1 MIRRMKR
8 TFLGLLALL
17 SLSFVAAAASADGKW
32 TAEIPGRG
40 GNTQTT
46 TFTLKSSG
54 AGLEGSVA
62 NQRGDT
68 PISDGKVEGDNI
80 SFNQKMSFNGNDIV
94 IHYKGVV
101 KGDTIEFTREV
112 EGRGGPTTFT
122 AKKAN

>member
-8 TFLGLLALL
+8 TLLGLMALL

-54 AGLEGSVA
+54 AKLDGTVA
-62 NQRGDT
+62 NHRGET
-68 PISDGKVEGDNI
+68 PITDGKVEGDNI
-80 SFNQKMSFNGNDIV
+80 SFAQKMSFNGNDVV
-94 IHYKGVV
+94 INYKGVV

>member
-1 MIRRMKR
+1 MKR
-8 TFLGLLALL
+8 TFLGLMALL

-54 AGLEGSVA
+54 ASLEGSVA
-62 NQRGDT
+62 NQRGDS
-68 PISDGKVEGDNI
+68 PISAGKVDGDNI
-80 SFNQKMSFNGNDIV
+80 SFDQKMSFNGNDVV